1 MPFDFPFLYE
11 KKQKELPP
19 QQLPLYQELEMPP
32 PPGPQAPHPEP
43 KDDVDR
49 GIIII
54 QL

>member
-1 MPFDFPFLYE
+1 MSFDYPFLYE
-11 KKQKELPP
+11 KKQKDLPP
-19 QQLPLYQELEMPP
+19 QLPLYQELEMPP
-32 PPGPQAPHPEP
+32 PEPQAPHSEP